1 MHGLPRDREAAFHL
15 RAYRNVFHILP
26 KRFGKKPVQFMTTVI
41 TDILTQQAGADT
53 QFNLF
58 HYDKLPFIQSSP
70 RIFFG
75 LSATWFS
82 WMATTVVETSYFDPV
97 ILQKEFYL
105 LWPRN
110 VHMKIC
116 KKRPQCWF

>member
-1 MHGLPRDREAAFHL
+1 
-15 RAYRNVFHILP
+15 
-26 KRFGKKPVQFMTTVI
+26 MTTVI